1 MLSITATFCII
12 EHAVNNVLP
21 DGACRLTQSAIIK
34 SEWKRYRRSAMD
46 SLLHIKTQ
54 ARIYGSFSIS
64 QMITLSYGE
73 PHVFYAFSTLK
84 TTVLPYHYNENN
96 YSEKIVISGANL
108 LVPY

>member
-1 MLSITATFCII
+1 
-12 EHAVNNVLP
+12 
-21 DGACRLTQSAIIK
+21 
-34 SEWKRYRRSAMD
+34 MD